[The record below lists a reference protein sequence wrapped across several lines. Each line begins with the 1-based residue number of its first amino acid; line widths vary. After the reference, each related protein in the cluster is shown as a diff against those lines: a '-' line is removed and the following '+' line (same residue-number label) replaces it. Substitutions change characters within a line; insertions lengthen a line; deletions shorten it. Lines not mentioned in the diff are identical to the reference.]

1 MINWPISLIA
11 ELASRRSVIF
21 LGAGS
26 SGSATRTIGGVT
38 ESPPRWRD
46 LLLSLHQSANR
57 GTQEDKDLGKKL
69 IEESSYLNAAE
80 VLRGCI
86 QDGDFNHF
94 IHNQFRDYKHSD
106 IHEHINSIDQK
117 IVVTTNYDCIY
128 ENYCR
133 QGDGLYGYQVL
144 KYHDEG
150 LVTRLRSPIRLII
163 KAHGCMTSAE
173 NAILTRSDYFSA
185 RQKYSGFF
193 QTLESIFLTNTL
205 LFIGYSLTDPDIQ
218 LLLENSTITAK
229 SAHPHYAVMP
239 TGTHSALK
247 AAYRKAYNVEILEYS
262 DHNNHEELTESLA
275 ALASAVEEARE
286 TNM

>member
-1 MINWPISLIA
+1 
-11 ELASRRSVIF
+11 VIF

-26 SGSATRTIGGVT
+26 SGGATRTINGIA
-38 ESPPRWRD
+38 ESPPNWKK
-46 LLLSLHQSANR
+46 LLLSLHQSTNR
-57 GTQEDKDLGKKL
+57 GTQEDKDLGRKL
-69 IEESSYLNAAE
+69 IDEASYLNAAE
-80 VLRGCI
+80 VLRTCI

-94 IHNQFRDYKHSD
+94 IFNQFREYKHSE
-106 IHEHINSIDQK
+106 IHEHINAIDQK
-117 IVVTTNYDCIY
+117 VVVTTNYDCIY

-133 QGDGLYGYQVL
+133 QGEGLYGYQVL
-144 KYHDEG
+144 KHHDEG

-185 RQKYSGFF
+185 RQKYSSFF

-239 TGTHSALK
+239 TGTHSTLK
-247 AAYRKAYNVEILEYS
+247 AAYRRAYNVEILEYS
-262 DHNNHEELTESLA
+262 DQNNHEELTESLA
-275 ALASAVEEARE
+275 ALSASVAELRE
-286 TNM
+286 TNV